1 MKSFVAFLLLI
12 LSGIY
17 LLNFTVGVFELPDYL
32 PIIGNLD
39 EALAAFVFISALKQF
54 GVDLTGYLPFG
65 HSLGRHTQK
74 GETQKAT
81 A

>member
-1 MKSFVAFLLLI
+1 MKNITPAILLL

-39 EALAAFVFISALKQF
+39 EAVASLVFISALKHF
-54 GVDLTGYLPFG
+54 GVDLTEYLPVG
-65 HSLGRHTQK
+65 GGKKRAKNRSAQ
-74 GETQKAT
+74 A

>member
-1 MKSFVAFLLLI
+1 MKNITPAFLLV

-17 LLNFTVGVFELPDYL
+17 LLNFTVGVLELPDYL

-39 EALAAFVFISALKQF
+39 EAVASLIFISALKHF
-54 GVDLTGYLPFG
+54 GVDLTKYLPFRG
-65 HSLGRHTQK
+65 AGKRAKNRSAQ
-74 GETQKAT
+74 T

>member
-1 MKSFVAFLLLI
+1 MKSTVAFFLLV

-39 EALAAFVFISALKQF
+39 EAVAAFIFISALKQF
-54 GVDLTGYLPFG
+54 GVDLTEYLPFG
-65 HSLGRHTQK
+65 RSRANNPR
-74 GETQKAT
+74 KAT

>member
-1 MKSFVAFLLLI
+1 MKNIIPASLLL

-39 EALAAFVFISALKQF
+39 EAAASLVFISALKHF
-54 GVDLTGYLPFG
+54 GVDLTEYLPIG
-65 HSLGRHTQK
+65 GGTKRAKNRAAQT
-74 GETQKAT
+74 T
-81 A
+81 